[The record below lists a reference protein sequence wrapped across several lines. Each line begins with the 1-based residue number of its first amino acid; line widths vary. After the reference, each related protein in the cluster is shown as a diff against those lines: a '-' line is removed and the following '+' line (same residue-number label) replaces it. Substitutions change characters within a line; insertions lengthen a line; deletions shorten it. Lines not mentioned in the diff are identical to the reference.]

1 MRPCAPDGRARSS
14 TLVVPYK
21 RHDPTMRER
30 EPDDAFSFGRS
41 AEEEADH
48 TRAEQHRQLGKRL
61 SLAGLIIALLVTA
74 GMAVYIYRPDPAVKL
89 LEGTPLEMAPR
100 VTRAYKWRD
109 ADGNWQLTDTP
120 PAAGVEYQVIDV
132 SSATNILPSPVRE

>member
-1 MRPCAPDGRARSS
+1 
-14 TLVVPYK
+14 
-21 RHDPTMRER
+21 MRER